1 MNLSTSSQPTQ
12 QRLRNTP
19 PNSPPH
25 LSTQA
30 SQSESSSVGKGKPR
44 GKGRKPRPKKADI
57 THTRWTQSGEKLLAE
72 TVGCVENHHK
82 WRGVKAVV
90 PGRRVRTAEDIEE
103 PNELFR
109 GDAIPRPPG
118 KPRPSKIQK
127 SDSSRSAGS
136 ASTGGQ
142 AFKEMVQE
150 ELLIERE
157 KNGFYRYTNF
167 FSRN

>member
-1 MNLSTSSQPTQ
+1 
-12 QRLRNTP
+12 
-19 PNSPPH
+19 
-25 LSTQA
+25 
-30 SQSESSSVGKGKPR
+30 
-44 GKGRKPRPKKADI
+44 
-57 THTRWTQSGEKLLAE
+57 
-72 TVGCVENHHK
+72 VGCVENHHK

-157 KNGFYRYTNF
+157 KNGFYRYTNKNF
-167 FSRN
+167 AELKFLNFSTDGMKPKDAANIERLKDEIRAKYSPQP